1 MRDWRGHLQYSW
13 WKYLL
18 VILLPILLWC
28 SVFDVMAK
36 PKDNER
42 LHILFVGNDL
52 DAVSLQQTLEAA
64 IPTLT
69 DQKIKEVK
77 VVTELAAGEIYGQK
91 MTTYSYEFDLI
102 IVSQSFM
109 RDNTGQFFRRL
120 PMDGLPGYETVK
132 LHRELVGEEEYEAPF
147 GFVLWEPGVKNHF
160 GTFYSGN
167 EICYLFFSTQ
177 SVNLYPLFGGS
188 AEGDN
193 AAVAALDF
201 LLKK

>member
-1 MRDWRGHLQYSW
+1 MRKSTGHLQYNW

-18 VILLPILLWC
+18 VIILPIVLWC
-28 SVFDVMAK
+28 TVFDVLAK

-42 LHILFVGNDL
+42 LHILFVGDGL
-52 DAVSLQQTLEAA
+52 DAIALRQTLEEAL
-64 IPTLT
+64 PDLT
-69 DQKIKEVK
+69 QQKIKEVK
-77 VVTELAAGEIYGQK
+77 VTTDYAAGEIYGQK
-91 MTTYSYEFDLI
+91 LTTYSYEFDLI

-120 PMDGLPGYETVK
+120 PMDGLPGYEQGK
-132 LHRELVGEEEYEAPF
+132 LYTEKVEDGAYIAPF
-147 GFVLWEPGVKNHF
+147 GFVLWEPGVKNNF
-160 GTFYSGN
+160 GNFYSGN

-193 AAVAALDF
+193 AAVVALDF
-201 LLKK
+201 LMKK

>member
-1 MRDWRGHLQYSW
+1 MRKSTGHLQYNW

-28 SVFDVMAK
+28 SVFDVLAK

-42 LHILFVGNDL
+42 LHILFVGDGL
-52 DAVSLQQTLEAA
+52 DVVALQESLEEAL
-64 IPTLT
+64 PSLT

-77 VVTELAAGEIYGQK
+77 VVSEYAAGEIYGQK
-91 MTTYSYEFDLI
+91 MTTYSYDFDLI
-102 IVSQSFM
+102 IVSQTFM
-109 RDNTGQFFRRL
+109 AQNTGQFFRRL
-120 PMDGLPGYETVK
+120 PMDGLPGYEQVK
-132 LHRELVGEEEYEAPF
+132 LHTEKVEEGEHEAPF
-147 GFVLWEPGVKNHF
+147 GFVLWEPGVKNTF
-160 GTFYSGN
+160 GKFYSGN

-188 AEGDN
+188 AEGNN

>member
-1 MRDWRGHLQYSW
+1 MRDWQGHLQYSW
-13 WKYLL
+13 WKYLM

-28 SVFDVMAK
+28 SVFDVLAK

-42 LHILFVGNDL
+42 LHILFVGDGL
-52 DAVSLQQTLEAA
+52 DAIALRQTLEEAL
-64 IPTLT
+64 PDLT
-69 DQKIKEVK
+69 QQEIKEVK
-77 VVTELAAGEIYGQK
+77 VTTDYAAGEIYGQK
-91 MTTYSYEFDLI
+91 LTTYSYEFDLI

-120 PMDGLPGYETVK
+120 PMDGLPGYEQGK
-132 LHRELVGEEEYEAPF
+132 LYTEKVEDGAYTAPF
-147 GFVLWEPGVKNHF
+147 GFVLWEPGVKNNF
-160 GTFYSGN
+160 GNFYSGN

-193 AAVAALDF
+193 AAVVALDF
-201 LLKK
+201 LMKK

>member
-1 MRDWRGHLQYSW
+1 MKDWQGHLQYSW

-28 SVFDVMAK
+28 SVFDVLAK

-42 LHILFVGNDL
+42 LHILFVGDGL
-52 DAVSLQQTLEAA
+52 DAVSLKQTLEEAL
-64 IPTLT
+64 PDLT
-69 DQKIKEVK
+69 QQEIKEVK
-77 VVTELAAGEIYGQK
+77 VTTEYAAGELYGRK

-120 PMDGLPGYETVK
+120 PMDGLPGYEQGK
-132 LHRELVGEEEYEAPF
+132 LYTEKVEDGAYTAPF
-147 GFVLWEPGVKNHF
+147 GFVLWEPGVENGF
-160 GTFYSGN
+160 RQFYSGR
-167 EICYLFFSTQ
+167 EICYVFFSTE
-177 SVNLYPLFGGS
+177 SVNLYPLFDGS

-193 AAVAALDF
+193 AAVVALDF
-201 LLKK
+201 LMKK

>member
-1 MRDWRGHLQYSW
+1 MKRSSGHLQYNW

-18 VILLPILLWC
+18 VILLPIFLWC
-28 SVFDVMAK
+28 SVFDVLAK

-42 LHILFVGNDL
+42 LHVLFVGNDL
-52 DAVSLQQTLEAA
+52 DAVSLQQTLEET

-69 DQKIKEVK
+69 DQRIKEVK
-77 VVTELAAGEIYGQK
+77 VVTELAAGEIYGRK

-132 LHRELVGEEEYEAPF
+132 LHTEKVEDGEYTAPF
-147 GFVLWEPGVKNHF
+147 GFVLWEPGVKNNF
-160 GTFYSGN
+160 GKFYSGN

-177 SVNLYPLFGGS
+177 SVNLYPLFEGS
-188 AEGDN
+188 AEGN
-193 AAVAALDF
+193 NVAVAALDF
-201 LLKK
+201 LLQK

>member
-1 MRDWRGHLQYSW
+1 MKDWQGHLQYSW

-28 SVFDVMAK
+28 SVFDVLAK
-36 PKDNER
+36 PKENER

-52 DAVSLQQTLEAA
+52 DAVSLQQTLEEA

-120 PMDGLPGYETVK
+120 PMDGLPGYETVAFFGVVPCNFP
-132 LHRELVGEEEYEAPF
+132 LHSP
-147 GFVLWEPGVKNHF
+147 
-160 GTFYSGN
+160 S
-167 EICYLFFSTQ
+167 FF
-177 SVNLYPLFGGS
+177 L
-188 AEGDN
+188 
-193 AAVAALDF
+193 AAVSAALFRLF
-201 LLKK
+201 LKYRV